1 MKKYLL
7 MLCLTLLFIVIL
19 PAETDE
25 NLIPRRILFE
35 ASTVF
40 DSTLAATILLGELS
54 SQTALVIAGNEDIPH
69 NVISIKATGELFTIS
84 LKDRK
89 TVVAEKSF
97 PTSIIDN
104 PKDMVI
110 AFSLLAEEWKQYL
123 GLVKPEIVED
133 LEIKKMKVE
142 ETISF
147 EEKLNKP
154 FQLTLWAPVALR
166 GSIPME
172 GDNDTLKFIWEWPL
186 QVDFSWF
193 FSDNFGIISSFKFEY
208 GNHISYGADINRNA
222 LDTTNLMLNPG
233 IGFQFRTFGKLSME
247 FSIISS
253 LAVVK
258 ITANE
263 PLTYPSLN
271 TNESTWVFYPIVSLE
286 PSILWSPSAE
296 WSVSAMVLG
305 IDFSLTKLTGLDSF
319 GIAENSLIV
328 TFLQIGGSYR
338 W

>member
-1 MKKYLL
+1 MKIYILV
-7 MLCLTLLFIVIL
+7 LCLTLLFIAIL

-35 ASTVF
+35 SSTGF
-40 DSTLAATILLGELS
+40 DSSLAATILLGELS
-54 SQTALVIAGNEDIPH
+54 SQTALVIAGNGDIPH
-69 NVISIKATGELFTIS
+69 NVISINTTDELLTLS

-89 TVVAEKSF
+89 SLVAEESF
-97 PTSIIDN
+97 PKSIIDN

-110 AFSLLAEEWKQYL
+110 AFNLLTEEWKQYL
-123 GLVKPEIVED
+123 GLVKPEVVED
-133 LEIKKMKVE
+133 LEIKKMEVE

-172 GDNDTLKFIWEWPL
+172 GDNDTLKFIWQWPL
-186 QVDFSWF
+186 RVDFSWF
-193 FSDNFGIISSFKFEY
+193 FNDNFGIISSFKFEY
-208 GNHISYGADINRNA
+208 GNHISYGADLSRNA
-222 LDTTNLMLNPG
+222 LNTTSLILKPG
-233 IGFQFRTFGKLSME
+233 IGCQFRTLGKLSME

-253 LAVVK
+253 LAAVK

-271 TNESTWVFYPIVSLE
+271 TGESTWVFYPIISLE
-286 PSILWSPSAE
+286 PYILWSPSAD
-296 WSVSAMVLG
+296 WSVKAMVLG
-305 IDFSLTKLTGLDSF
+305 IDFSLTELTGLDSF